1 MDVEDLRTLLVVCQ
15 AGSLSAAGQRL
26 GLPVSTISR
35 RITGLEAQVGAP
47 LLERTGRGVRV
58 LPAGE
63 RFAEHATALLH
74 GLDAALADIRSERE
88 PEVERLRVSVP
99 LEMGLSLLPG
109 VATELLLRHPKVE
122 LELLAQAR
130 RVALLEEE
138 FDLAL
143 RLGPLRDSGLLARGL
158 GEVSLVPC
166 AAPAYLEA
174 AEPVPRPESLGEH
187 PWVLV
192 SGVRERFE
200 LLGPRTVAVEPRGR
214 LRVSTFF
221 EAARIAA
228 AGGGLVL
235 LPSYTAASHLA
246 AGTLVRLVPRFVCA
260 PVPVHALRPARRR
273 GHPVLDALHELAQ
286 AELSRCEREL
296 TRRRRA

>member
-74 GLDAALADIRSERE
+74 GLDAALADVRSERE

>member
-35 RITGLEAQVGAP
+35 RITGLEEQVGAP

-74 GLDAALADIRSERE
+74 GLDAALADVRSERE